1 MKYEKLLH
9 HKPWLRLVH
18 IANITERLQR
28 ATQGNAFIVYNLI
41 QETYELHTV
50 EAYELSGD
58 SYNTSFDIDLVNG
71 FIIHDYKAND
81 LKKFSEEV
89 ESERIYRNHLY
100 DNQEKQRHSL
110 DNMLKTIERTIG
122 TKI

>member
-28 ATQGNAFIVYNLI
+28 ATRGNAFIVYNLI
-41 QETYELHTV
+41 QQTYELHTI

-58 SYNTSFDIDLVNG
+58 SYNTSFDTELVNG

-89 ESERIYRNHLY
+89 ESERIYKNHLY
-100 DNQEKQRHSL
+100 DNQEKQRHNL